1 MDAMALLKEDHRK
14 VKKMLAELES
24 TTERGVKTREELF
37 TKVKQEL
44 VVHEAIE
51 EEIFYPALKEHPKTK
66 EIALEGY
73 EEHHVVDMVMAE
85 IDGVDY
91 DDEQWGAKF
100 TVMKENL
107 EHHIEEEEG
116 EMFKQAKQ
124 VFDEDEL
131 ARLGESM
138 MALKEELIRQQASAA

>member
-1 MDAMALLKEDHRK
+1 MDAMSLLKEDHQK

-37 TKVKQEL
+37 TRLKQEL

-73 EEHHVVDMVMAE
+73 EEHHVVDTVMAE
-85 IDGVDY
+85 IESVAY
-91 DDEQWGAKF
+91 DDEKWGAKF

-116 EMFKQAKQ
+116 EMFKRAKQ

-131 ARLGESM
+131 NQLGESM
-138 MALKEELIRQQASAA
+138 KARKEELMPQQSSAA

>member
-1 MDAMALLKEDHRK
+1 MDAMSLLKEDHRK

-44 VVHEAIE
+44 EVHEAIE
-51 EEIFYPALKEHPKTK
+51 EEILYPALTEHPKSK
-66 EIALEGY
+66 AIALEGY
-73 EEHHVVDMVMAE
+73 EEHHVVDTVMAE
-85 IDGVDY
+85 MRDLPVS
-91 DDEQWGAKF
+91 DETWTAKF
-100 TVMKENL
+100 SVMKENL

-116 EMFKQAKQ
+116 DMFKKARQ

-131 ARLGESM
+131 ESLGAR
-138 MALKEELIRQQASAA
+138 MAQRKAELQA